1 MKAYIFY
8 KHFFNSTGE
17 TIMIGGIETYLFN
30 LANILKERNIEPL
43 IIQSASLDFEKVEK
57 GIAVRGYQLKG
68 RNLYKKLYL
77 KVKQQIT
84 DDDLIIWGLDR
95 AAVEVPNKR
104 TISIQH
110 GIPFDYYQEEIRI
123 RSLLRKLG
131 FGHTLKAIQ
140 RRMAIKAFKRAAF
153 KVCVDYNFWNWY
165 RTFCLPEEEKNIF
178 VIPNFA
184 QIDTGFC
191 DNSVAEKDKNVL
203 NVLFARRFVR
213 MRGVEDFIEVAKFFK
228 DDMRVTITFAGEG
241 PYEKQIEDLVHG
253 SQNIYMTKYD
263 AGDAIEFHRGYDV
276 AVVPSIASEGTSLSL
291 LEAMAAGNVVI
302 CTCVGG
308 MTNIILDGFNGF
320 FVKPNTPQ
328 EIVQIIEKLLLSP
341 ALRNRMSQQA
351 QLSVKD
357 SFSYVL
363 WREKWNAVINAVCN
377 L

>member
-1 MKAYIFY
+1 
-8 KHFFNSTGE
+8 
-17 TIMIGGIETYLFN
+17 
-30 LANILKERNIEPL
+30 
-43 IIQSASLDFEKVEK
+43 
-57 GIAVRGYQLKG
+57 
-68 RNLYKKLYL
+68 
-77 KVKQQIT
+77 
-84 DDDLIIWGLDR
+84 
-95 AAVEVPNKR
+95 
-104 TISIQH
+104 
-110 GIPFDYYQEEIRI
+110 
-123 RSLLRKLG
+123 
-131 FGHTLKAIQ
+131 
-140 RRMAIKAFKRAAF
+140 
-153 KVCVDYNFWNWY
+153 
-165 RTFCLPEEEKNIF
+165 
-178 VIPNFA
+178 
-184 QIDTGFC
+184 
-191 DNSVAEKDKNVL
+191 
-203 NVLFARRFVR
+203 
-213 MRGVEDFIEVAKFFK
+213 
-228 DDMRVTITFAGEG
+228 
-241 PYEKQIEDLVHG
+241 
-253 SQNIYMTKYD
+253 MTKYD